1 MALDLAKINH
11 NILLVAL
18 PNKNLETLALD
29 IEKLNVETSK
39 TLLEK
44 SIKNDIE
51 TFINVSSANAFSYG
65 SLQNPGHETKSIKA
79 PFDKSLY
86 AQSKLEAQNEFFKV
100 GNSQQKT
107 KVITVNPT
115 FMIGKFDTKP
125 SSGRIILSA
134 YKKKIIFY
142 PPGGKNYINVKDA
155 A

>member
-1 MALDLAKINH
+1 M
-11 NILLVAL
+11 
-18 PNKNLETLALD
+18 
-29 IEKLNVETSK
+29 
-39 TLLEK
+39 
-44 SIKNDIE
+44 
-51 TFINVSSANAFSYG
+51 
-65 SLQNPGHETKSIKA
+65 QNPGDETKSIKA

-86 AQSKLEAQNEFFKV
+86 AQSKLEAQNEVFKV

>member
-65 SLQNPGHETKSIKA
+65 SLKNPGDETK
-79 PFDKSLY
+79 
-86 AQSKLEAQNEFFKV
+86 
-100 GNSQQKT
+100 
-107 KVITVNPT
+107 
-115 FMIGKFDTKP
+115 
-125 SSGRIILSA
+125 
-134 YKKKIIFY
+134 
-142 PPGGKNYINVKDA
+142 
-155 A
+155 